1 MNATRVC
8 PSNRAT
14 EPLSSTFVLQP
25 TMPSRRKEPVRAESP
40 VGSGMSPEALA
51 NDKARQPRLLAAAAV
66 RKRVSPVA
74 KTIQKAKTGKKVID
88 LSSLISPTS
97 SASSSSKSGYKEA
110 HAVFTLVKAK
120 FQKGEKKDEYSGAI
134 YFRGKPR
141 YGNNEI
147 FKAKVGDKLLAETLR
162 WNDEFKLYSA
172 KVYTAEQAQ
181 MVLDAMRMVSE
192 KDERDLAS
200 VTVDETIF
208 DDAHRAEIK
217 IFPLEVEGDG
227 NINLNLAIAGT
238 TYPFNKILKQAG
250 FTFHNVVNGEP
261 LKLWLREESDGQ
273 PEVDAGDLE
282 EMFKE
287 YGFTVDKYDGVAE
300 DDETV

>member
-1 MNATRVC
+1 M
-8 PSNRAT
+8 
-14 EPLSSTFVLQP
+14 
-25 TMPSRRKEPVRAESP
+25 
-40 VGSGMSPEALA
+40 
-51 NDKARQPRLLAAAAV
+51 
-66 RKRVSPVA
+66 
-74 KTIQKAKTGKKVID
+74 
-88 LSSLISPTS
+88 
-97 SASSSSKSGYKEA
+97 
-110 HAVFTLVKAK
+110 FTLVKAK

-147 FKAKVGDKLLAETLR
+147 FKAKVNDKLLAEMLR

-208 DDAHRAEIK
+208 DDAHRAEVK

-227 NINLNLAIAGT
+227 EINLNLAIAGT

-250 FTFHNVVNGEP
+250 FTFHNMVNGQP
-261 LKLWLREESDGQ
+261 LKLWLREESEDQ

>member
-1 MNATRVC
+1 
-8 PSNRAT
+8 
-14 EPLSSTFVLQP
+14 
-25 TMPSRRKEPVRAESP
+25 MPSRRKEPVRAESP

-51 NDKARQPRLLAAAAV
+51 NDKARQPRLLAAAAA

-74 KTIQKAKTGKKVID
+74 KTIQKAKTGKKMID
-88 LSSLISPTS
+88 LSSLMSPTS
-97 SASSSSKSGYKEA
+97 SASSSSGSSSKSGYKEA

-120 FQKGEKKDEYSGAI
+120 FQKGEKKDEYTGAI

-147 FKAKVGDKLLAETLR
+147 FKAKVNDKLLAETLR

-181 MVLDAMRMVSE
+181 MVLDAMRIVSE
-192 KDERDLAS
+192 KDKQDLAS

-217 IFPLEVEGDG
+217 IFPIEVEGDG
-227 NINLNLAIAGT
+227 DINLNLAMAGT

-250 FTFHNVVNGEP
+250 FTFHNVVNG
-261 LKLWLREESDGQ
+261 
-273 PEVDAGDLE
+273 
-282 EMFKE
+282 
-287 YGFTVDKYDGVAE
+287 
-300 DDETV
+300 

>member
-1 MNATRVC
+1 M
-8 PSNRAT
+8 
-14 EPLSSTFVLQP
+14 
-25 TMPSRRKEPVRAESP
+25 
-40 VGSGMSPEALA
+40 
-51 NDKARQPRLLAAAAV
+51 
-66 RKRVSPVA
+66 
-74 KTIQKAKTGKKVID
+74 ID

-97 SASSSSKSGYKEA
+97 SASSSSKSAYKEA

-172 KVYTAEQAQ
+172 KVYTAEQAH

-227 NINLNLAIAGT
+227 DINLNLAIAGT

-250 FTFHNVVNGEP
+250 FTFHNMVNGQP
-261 LKLWLREESDGQ
+261 LKLWLREESEDQ
-273 PEVDAGDLE
+273 PEVDAGNLE
-282 EMFKE
+282 EMFEE
-287 YGFTVDKYDGVAE
+287 YGFTVDKYVYDGVAE